1 VRTLLD
7 ASETSRGIARMA
19 QSIADRHHSASDL
32 VLIGVRRGGIPVMQA
47 LAQQLERI
55 LHRSVGIGSV
65 DITLYRDD
73 VATALP
79 NPRVGASDIPH
90 DINGRCVILVDDV
103 AYTRRTTRA
112 ALNAILDYGRP
123 RVIELAVLIDRKGGE
138 LPIQPD
144 YCALQISDI
153 HSSERID
160 VTTGPQGL
168 CAVVQ
173 PMSSPSIPPHYA

>member
-1 VRTLLD
+1 MRTLLD
-7 ASETSRGIARMA
+7 APEAARGIARMA
-19 QSIADRHHSASDL
+19 QAIADRSGGAWDL

-55 LHRSVGIGSV
+55 TQRTVQTGSI

-79 NPRVGASDIPH
+79 NPRVGSSDIPH
-90 DINGRCVILVDDV
+90 DITGKRVVLVDDV

-112 ALNAILDYGRP
+112 ALDAILDYGRP
-123 RVIELAVLIDRKGGE
+123 RVIEFAVLIDRAGGE

-144 YCALQISDI
+144 YCALKVSDI
-153 HSSERID
+153 HSNERID
-160 VTTGPQGL
+160 VVTSASGL